1 MQPAYLADQN
11 LDDLIVESVLR
22 AEPSVRFLRAREVGL
37 RKATDDVV
45 LAYAAANSLI
55 VISHDVNTMVG
66 FAHDRVRSGELMAGL
81 FIAKQA
87 QLIARIVENL
97 LVVWGASDA
106 EEWYGQVVYLPL

>member
-22 AEPSVRFLRAREVGL
+22 AEPAVRFLRAREVGL
-37 RKATDDVV
+37 SEATDDAV

-55 VISHDVNTMVG
+55 VISHDVNTMIG
-66 FAHDRVRSGELMAGL
+66 FALDRARSGQLMAGL

-87 QLIARIVENL
+87 QLVARIVEDL
-97 LVVWGASDA
+97 LVNRK
-106 EEWYGQVVYLPL
+106 